1 MKKFWIVLLSLLLSF
16 ACVIGFAA
24 CDETP
29 PDDETGGIVQPDDPS
44 GPDDPGKPHEHD
56 FGEWTVTIPA
66 TCTEEGEEQRTCSC
80 GETETRPIA
89 AKGHTEAI
97 DAAVAPTCTET
108 GLTEGKHCSVCNE
121 VLVEQEVLQTIPHNY
136 VDGVCT
142 RCGGTIAAT
151 DDSYF
156 IFTELEDGTYSV
168 AWDRNT
174 DLPAEVVIPREY
186 NGKSVTQVERFAFYD
201 CNGLTDITIPESVTS
216 IGDYVFN
223 SCLKLKSITVSEENP
238 VYHSDGN
245 CLIETESKTLIAGCK
260 NSVIPDDGS
269 VTSIGYSAFGGC
281 ESLTSIDIP
290 DSVTSIG
297 TAAFHHC
304 YWLTSITI
312 PDSVTSIG
320 EEAFR
325 GCDGVCEVENG
336 VTYVDRWGVDCDEGV
351 TNVSLRSD
359 TIGIADK
366 LFEHCSGLASIAIPD
381 SVTSIGDRAFA
392 YCDGLTNV
400 TIGGSVI
407 SIGENAFYS
416 CDGLTSVTIPDSVIS
431 IGEKA
436 FYSCE
441 GLTSVTIGDG
451 VTSIGRFAFA
461 YCDSLASVTIGDG
474 VTSLGGYAFYD
485 CNSLK
490 SIVIPDSVT
499 SIGDWAFAHCGLTSI
514 NIPGSVTF
522 IGSSA
527 FSCCSFARITVSAE
541 NPVYHSDGN
550 CLIETES
557 KTLIVGCKNS
567 VIPDDGS
574 VTSIGQTAFANC
586 YSLTSIIIPNSVIS
600 IGDNAFDCCTS
611 LTSITIPDSV
621 TSIGDWAFDSCSG
634 LASITIGGGVTS
646 IGSSAFYRCDSLT
659 SISVTTGNPVYHSA
673 GNCLIETESKT
684 LIVGCKNSIIPD
696 DGSVTSIGDWAF
708 VGYCSLTSITI
719 PNDVTS
725 IGKGAFQDCIG
736 LTSITIPDSVT
747 YIGDSAFSSC
757 KSLTSVVI
765 GNGVTSIGDSAFS
778 SCSRLTS
785 VTIPDSVTSIGSH
798 AFYSCDNLAR
808 ATFVNPNGWSVDG
821 ETISAEDLSDPVT
834 AAKYLSDTYYR
845 DAWTRA

>member
-1 MKKFWIVLLSLLLSF
+1 MGEERRMKKFWIALLSLLLSL
-16 ACVIGFAA
+16 ACVMGFAA

-29 PDDETGGIVQPDDPS
+29 PDDETGGTVQ
-44 GPDDPGKPHEHD
+44 PDDPGKPHEHD

-186 NGKSVTQVERFAFYD
+186 NGKSVTQVERYAFYD

-297 TAAFHHC
+297 TAAFHQC

-392 YCDGLTNV
+392 YCDSLTNV

-407 SIGENAFYS
+407 SIGEYAFYS

-514 NIPGSVTF
+514 NIPGSVAF

-527 FSCCSFARITVSAE
+527 FSCCSSFERITVSAE
-541 NPVYHSDGN
+541 NPVYHSAGN

-696 DGSVTSIGDWAF
+696 DGSVTSIG
-708 VGYCSLTSITI
+708 
-719 PNDVTS
+719 
-725 IGKGAFQDCIG
+725 
-736 LTSITIPDSVT
+736 
-747 YIGDSAFSSC
+747 
-757 KSLTSVVI
+757 
-765 GNGVTSIGDSAFS
+765 
-778 SCSRLTS
+778 
-785 VTIPDSVTSIGSH
+785 SH